1 MRGLFTRMAAS
12 KSTITMCI
20 GIPAGRICSLSTV
33 YDINGACYIIS
44 TGSPTDVG
52 YSISKFLRTNS
63 PNLGYDHGMW
73 TVNAG
78 GNTDHY
84 YGAGWSSGGALRINI
99 MVMNMLDT
107 C

>member
-1 MRGLFTRMAAS
+1 MAAS

-33 YDINGACYIIS
+33 YDINGACHIIS